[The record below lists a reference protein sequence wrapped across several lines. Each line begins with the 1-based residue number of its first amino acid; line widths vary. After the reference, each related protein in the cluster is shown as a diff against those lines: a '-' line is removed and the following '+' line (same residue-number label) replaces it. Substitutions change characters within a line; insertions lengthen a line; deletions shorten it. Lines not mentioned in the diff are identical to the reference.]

1 MCVLRDKNAHAPAYF
16 LIRYVFNMN
25 IRQIAITMVGC
36 CLALG
41 TVTPASAVSH
51 TMHQVKSEHPFLYEG
66 LYPSWSA
73 MTPEQALKDARQALT
88 EARRQVEELCN
99 VTPEQANYDNVF
111 AAFEKLNADV
121 DQVGTLLYHMS
132 SVVDNPELR
141 KAQEALIPEMTAF
154 SSELIG
160 NEKLWQVIKAA
171 AAQPWVKELSPARQR
186 FVKQVVD
193 SFRDSGADLSPEG
206 KKRRKEIMEELSG
219 LTLQFGKNVLDSQNA
234 WELVIDDKSQLDGL
248 SENWLAAAAAAAKKK
263 GYGTEEK
270 PCWLIT
276 LDYTSVGDVLRL
288 CNVEETRRKCWEG
301 QNTVGRVGKYD
312 NAPIVG
318 RVMELRRELSALL
331 GFKTFADLK
340 AAHRMVAS
348 GSNAMNFVDNMMQ
361 KVKPAY
367 EQECAEFMEY
377 VSAQKGEKVDAIAP
391 WDRRYYMNKLS
402 RERYNFDPEL
412 LRPYQECNRVLKG
425 MFSIYQNLLGVTITE
440 LPTVHVA
447 SGSATV
453 EGAVEVW
460 HPEVRVFAVS
470 DAATGHHLGS
480 FYLDLFP
487 RASKRNGAWVMPI
500 KYGTP
505 AHNGKPH
512 TPHLASLCGNMT
524 AAVGDKPALF
534 SHYDVET
541 LFHEFGHMMHVML
554 GDTEI
559 VSHCGTSVT
568 WDFVELP
575 SQLFE
580 NWTWD
585 AAGIATY
592 GYHYE
597 TGEPIPAELV
607 QKLLSSRFFMP
618 ASDIMGQ
625 LCIAKL
631 DLEMHVNYNEKFKGL
646 SLDEATD
653 RLLDPWRLKF
663 TVRSSS
669 IMRHLNH
676 CITGG
681 YAAGYYAYKW
691 AEVLAADAF
700 TRFAQEGVMNTK
712 TGMDFRREILSKG
725 DSQPAADIYRNFMG
739 RDPNPDALLQKQ
751 GLIK

>member
-1 MCVLRDKNAHAPAYF
+1 
-16 LIRYVFNMN
+16 MN

-36 CLALG
+36 CVALG
-41 TVTPASAVSH
+41 AVTPAGAVTS
-51 TMHQVKSEHPFLYEG
+51 TMQQVQSEHPFLYKG

-73 MTPEQALKDARQALT
+73 MTPEQGLIDARYALA

-99 VTPEQANYDNVF
+99 ITPEQANYDNVF
-111 AAFEKLNADV
+111 GAYEQLNADV
-121 DQVGTLLYHMS
+121 DQIGSFLYHMS
-132 SVVDNPELR
+132 SVVDNPALR
-141 KAQEALIPEMTAF
+141 KTQEELIPEMTAF

-160 NEKLWQVIKAA
+160 NEKLWQVIKTA

-186 FVKQVVD
+186 FVQQIVD
-193 SFRDSGADLSPEG
+193 AFRDSGADLSPED
-206 KKRRKEIMEELSG
+206 KKRRSEIMEELSG

-234 WELVIDDKSQLDGL
+234 WELCIDDKSKLAGL
-248 SENWLAAAAAAAKKK
+248 SENWLASAAEAARKK
-263 GYGTEEK
+263 GYGTPEK

-288 CNVEETRRKCWEG
+288 CQVEETRRLCWEG
-301 QNTVGRVGKYD
+301 QNSVGRNGKYD
-312 NAPIVG
+312 NAPIVA
-318 RVMELRRELSALL
+318 RVMELRRELATLL
-331 GFKTFADLK
+331 GFKTFADMK
-340 AAHRMVAS
+340 AAHRMVGS
-348 GSNAMNFVDNMMQ
+348 GENAMHFVDNMMK

-367 EQECAEFMEY
+367 EQECAEFMEF
-377 VSAQKGEKVDAIAP
+377 VSAQKGEKVDAINP

-412 LRPYQECNRVLKG
+412 LRPYQEANRVLKG

-447 SGSATV
+447 SGTATV

-460 HPEVRVFAVS
+460 HPGVRVFAVS
-470 DAATGHHLGS
+470 DASTGQHLGS

-487 RASKRNGAWVMPI
+487 RSTKRDGAWVMPL
-500 KYGTP
+500 KYGKP
-505 AHNGKPH
+505 AQNGKPH
-512 TPHLASLCGNMT
+512 EPHLASLAGNMT
-524 AAVGDKPALF
+524 PAVGDKPALF

-559 VSHCGTSVT
+559 VSHCGTSVA

-580 NWTWD
+580 NWAWD

-592 GYHYE
+592 GFHYE
-597 TGEPIPAELV
+597 TGEPIPAEMV
-607 QKLLSSRFFMP
+607 QKLNASRFFMP

-646 SLDEATD
+646 GLDEATD
-653 RLLDPWRLKF
+653 RLLDPWRLRF
-663 TVRSSS
+663 TTRSSS

-700 TRFAQEGVMNTK
+700 TRFATEGVMNKK
-712 TGMDFRREILSKG
+712 TGMDFRSEILSRG
-725 DSQPAADIYRNFMG
+725 DSKPAGELYRGFMG

>member
-1 MCVLRDKNAHAPAYF
+1 MKWKEAF
-16 LIRYVFNMN
+16 FNMN
-25 IRQIAITMVGC
+25 IGQIAITMVGC
-36 CLALG
+36 CVALG
-41 TVTPASAVSH
+41 TVTPANAISH
-51 TMHQVKSEHPFLYEG
+51 TMHQVQSEHPFLYKG

-73 MTPEQALKDARQALT
+73 MTPEQGLKDARQALAD
-88 EARRQVEELCN
+88 ARRQVEELCK

-111 AAFEKLNADV
+111 GAYEKLNADV
-121 DQVGTLLYHMS
+121 DQVGSLLYHMS

-141 KAQEALIPEMTAF
+141 KTQEALIPEMTAF

-160 NEKLWQVIKAA
+160 NEQLWHVIKTA
-171 AAQPWVKELSPARQR
+171 AAQSWVKELSPARQR
-186 FVKQVVD
+186 FVQQVVD

-206 KKRRKEIMEELSG
+206 KKRRSEIMEELSG

-234 WELVIDDKSQLDGL
+234 WELVIDDKAKLEGL
-248 SENWLAAAAAAAKKK
+248 SENWLTAAAAAAKKK
-263 GYGTEEK
+263 GYGTDEK

-276 LDYTSVGDVLRL
+276 LDYTSVGDVMRL

-301 QNTVGRVGKYD
+301 QNTIGRVGKYD
-312 NAPIVG
+312 NAPLVA
-318 RVMELRRELSALL
+318 RVMELRRELASLL

-340 AAHRMVAS
+340 AAHRMVGS
-348 GSNAMNFVDNMMQ
+348 GDNAMNFIDNMMQ

-367 EQECAEFMEY
+367 EKECAEFLEF
-377 VSAQKGEKVDAIAP
+377 VSRQKGEKVEAIAP
-391 WDRRYYMNKLS
+391 WDRRYYMNMLS

-412 LRPYQECNRVLKG
+412 LRPYQEYNRVLKG
-425 MFSIYQNLLGVTITE
+425 MFSIYQNLLGITITE

-470 DAATGHHLGS
+470 DAATGAHLGS

-487 RASKRNGAWVMPI
+487 RASKRAGAWVMPL

-505 AHNGKPH
+505 AQNGKPH
-512 TPHLASLCGNMT
+512 TPHLASLAGNMT

-541 LFHEFGHMMHVML
+541 LFHEFGHMMHAML

-597 TGEPIPAELV
+597 SGEPIPAELV
-607 QKLLSSRFFMP
+607 QRLLASRFFMP

-631 DLEMHVNYNEKFKGL
+631 DMEMHVNYNEKFKGL
-646 SLDEATD
+646 PLDEATD
-653 RLLDPWRLKF
+653 RLLDPWRLKY
-663 TVRSSS
+663 TERSSS
-669 IMRHLNH
+669 IMRHLTH

-681 YAAGYYAYKW
+681 YAAGYYSYKW

-700 TRFAQEGVMNTK
+700 TRFAKEGVMNTK
-712 TGMDFRREILSKG
+712 TGMDFRREILSQG
-725 DSQPAADIYRNFMG
+725 DSKPAGEIYRNFMG